1 MQFAKRTTGPRGTET
16 DGTGSPPDAASP
28 QTLAMALRAEWLPLA
43 MGVVVIALAYRQIV
57 PPMVRDWY
65 FDDNASHGFFIPLIS
80 GYLAWTRRDALARA
94 PVGSNPAGLLLVVA
108 ASAMLV
114 AGWLASEFFTMRA
127 SLVVAVCGCV
137 LYWLGTKVFSLLA
150 PALLFLFFMIP
161 LPAIAYDAVAFPL
174 KLFVSWLSVG
184 VLKAMGIM
192 VLREGNVI
200 MLPNITLEVVDACS
214 GMRSLTSLLALATAY
229 ALLFLRSPWQRLVL
243 VASAIP
249 IAIAANTLRVI
260 GTGFLARRMGSAAA
274 QGFFHEFT
282 GLATFVLALAA
293 LAALHQVLRRFK

>member
-1 MQFAKRTTGPRGTET
+1 MRETQHGVPPGKPDTGGRPAAA
-16 DGTGSPPDAASP
+16 PPL
-28 QTLAMALRAEWLPLA
+28 TLAAALHAQWLPLA

-57 PPMVRDWY
+57 PSMVRDWY

-80 GYLAWTRRDALARA
+80 GYLVWTRREELARA
-94 PVGSNPAGLLLVVA
+94 PVGSGPAGLLLVVLA
-108 ASAMLV
+108 AVMLV

-127 SLVVAVCGCV
+127 SLVVALCGCV
-137 LYWLGTKVFSLLA
+137 LFWLGPKVFSLLA

-184 VLKAMGIM
+184 VLQAMGIM
-192 VLREGNVI
+192 VLREGNII

-229 ALLFLRSPWQRLVL
+229 ALIFLRSPWKRLIL
-243 VASAIP
+243 VAAAIP
-249 IAIAANTLRVI
+249 IAIGANALRVV
-260 GTGFLARRMGSAAA
+260 GTGILARRMGAAAA

-282 GLATFVLALAA
+282 GMVTFVFALLA
-293 LAALHQVLRRFK
+293 LAALHQLLRRFK